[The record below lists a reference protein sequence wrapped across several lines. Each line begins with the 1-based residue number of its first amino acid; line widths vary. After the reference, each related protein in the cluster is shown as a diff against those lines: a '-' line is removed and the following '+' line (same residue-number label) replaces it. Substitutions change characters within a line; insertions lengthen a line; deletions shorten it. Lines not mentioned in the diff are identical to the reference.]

1 MYSTGLKSYQDVGAY
16 GRLSEAEPHAV
27 VQLMLDTLLTRLAE
41 ARGCV
46 ERNDMQGKGA
56 AIGKALGL
64 IEGLVL
70 SLDLERG
77 GAVAENLQRLYD
89 YMARTLLKANLENR
103 ADLLAEVGG
112 LADEIKSAWEGIGRV
127 Q

>member
-1 MYSTGLKSYQDVGAY
+1 MYSTGLKSYQDVGNY
-16 GRLSEAEPHAV
+16 GRLSDAEPHEV
-27 VQLMLDTLLTRLAE
+27 VALMLDTLLTRVAE

-46 ERNDMQGKGA
+46 ERGDTQGKGA

-77 GAVAENLQRLYD
+77 GVVAENLQRLYD
-89 YMARTLLKANLENR
+89 YMSRTLLKANLESR
-103 ADLLAEVGG
+103 AELLAEVSD
-112 LADEIKSAWEGIGRV
+112 LAGEIKTAWEGIGSA